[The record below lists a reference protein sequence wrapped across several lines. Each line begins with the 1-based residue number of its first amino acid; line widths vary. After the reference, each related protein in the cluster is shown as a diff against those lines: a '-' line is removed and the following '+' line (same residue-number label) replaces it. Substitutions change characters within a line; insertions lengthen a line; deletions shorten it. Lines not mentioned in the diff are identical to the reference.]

1 MKNTT
6 NPRFIGNFP
15 RTADADE
22 PWYKSR
28 RFSIFSVVFLAC
40 SAVSLAYVYSQ
51 PPIYRSSATLLT
63 SAMTAIDRE
72 SGDADVQH
80 VAIQRQ
86 FLLGQEL
93 ADETLARLKTS
104 SADKT
109 VLRLTASDVRNLL
122 HVEPVEETNLVELA
136 AEGSDPKFLPK
147 IINTWIDV
155 YLDARSEEV
164 KKLTSSTER
173 IVEDELTGLAEKV
186 EAAREALETFRENND
201 ILSTEREEN
210 EAAARLKGL
219 NESLNKASEDEVKAR
234 SNLEAV
240 KAAIA
245 RGKAI
250 VPEDEKI
257 GVLDLERRLQDL
269 REKLAEFDKK
279 FTRDYLE
286 LQPDLRTLPEQ
297 IKGLEDTIGEKH
309 KHGRS
314 VVLTEAEMAYAA
326 AQQTVREIRAQ
337 LNDHKKQASAFTAK
351 FARHDAL
358 KSDLESLEKLYRE
371 TQDRLVQVKT
381 GRKDRYPQVNV
392 ISRAYEPTDP
402 IRPNYSQEAL
412 IAIVGSV
419 LLGLFS
425 VWAFEYL
432 TQKKE
437 QSPPLA
443 VFGVS
448 GYSPFAPS
456 TAGFIDQSHAALESA
471 ASRPL
476 PQKTVQTLAG
486 GHNGHRELSS
496 HQLRTLINSSNL
508 KGKQLIGL
516 LLSGLTVDEAASL
529 TEARID
535 LEGPTIRLAGN
546 PPRIVPMSCWLKSLI
561 ERSGGRPVWDP
572 EDAGTRVDLSAAL
585 VCAAVDSGLPNPQE
599 ITADTIRHSYIAYLV
614 RQGLRLSDLEHVTG
628 RLDPSTISSYQ
639 AYSPPQ
645 HGRPITEIELLHP
658 ALINPA

>member
-1 MKNTT
+1 MNNTT
-6 NPRFIGNFP
+6 NPRFVGSFH
-15 RTADADE
+15 RAADADQ
-22 PWYKSR
+22 PWYRSR
-28 RFSIFSVVFLAC
+28 RFSIFSIVFLAC
-40 SAVSLAYVYSQ
+40 FAVSLAYVYSQ
-51 PPIYRSSATLLT
+51 PPVYRSSAALLT
-63 SAMTAIDRE
+63 SAMTPIDRE
-72 SGDADVQH
+72 SGDADIQH

-86 FLLGQEL
+86 ILLGREL
-93 ADETLARLKTS
+93 ADETLARLKAS
-104 SADKT
+104 STDKT
-109 VLRLTASDVRNLL
+109 MLRLTASGVRDLL

-136 AEGSDPKFLPK
+136 AEGPDPKFLPR

-155 YLDARSEEV
+155 YLDARSKEV
-164 KKLTSSTER
+164 KNLTSNTER
-173 IVEDELTGLAEKV
+173 IVEDELAGLAEKV
-186 EAAREALETFRENND
+186 EAARVSLETFRENND
-201 ILSTEREEN
+201 ISSTEREEN
-210 EAAARLKGL
+210 EAAARLRGL
-219 NESLNKASEDEVKAR
+219 NESLNKANEDEVKAR
-234 SNLEAV
+234 ASLEAV

-257 GVLDLERRLQDL
+257 GVLELERRLQDL

-297 IKGLEDTIGEKH
+297 IKELEAAIGEKH
-309 KHGRS
+309 RHGRS

-326 AQQTVREIRAQ
+326 AQQTVREMRAQ

-358 KSDLESLEKLYRE
+358 KNDLESLEKLYRE

-402 IRPNYSQEAL
+402 IRPHYGQEAL
-412 IAIVGSV
+412 VAVVGSI

-437 QSPPLA
+437 QSPSIT
-443 VFGVS
+443 VFGVP
-448 GYSPFAPS
+448 GYAPPASP
-456 TAGFIDQSHAALESA
+456 TAGFIDHARAALDSDA
-471 ASRPL
+471 RRPL
-476 PQKTVQTLAG
+476 VQKAVHALAG
-486 GHNGHRELSS
+486 RNGQRELSS
-496 HQLRTLINSSNL
+496 HQLRTLIQASNL

-529 TEARID
+529 TEDQID
-535 LEGPTIRLAGN
+535 LDQPAIRIAGKS
-546 PPRIVPMSCWLKSLI
+546 PRIVPMSCWLKSLI

-585 VCAAVDSGLPNPQE
+585 VCAAVDSGLPDPQE

-614 RQGLRLSDLEHVTG
+614 RQGLRLSDLELVAG
-628 RLDPSTISSYQ
+628 RLDPSAISGYE

-645 HGRPITEIELLHP
+645 HGRPITDIELLHP